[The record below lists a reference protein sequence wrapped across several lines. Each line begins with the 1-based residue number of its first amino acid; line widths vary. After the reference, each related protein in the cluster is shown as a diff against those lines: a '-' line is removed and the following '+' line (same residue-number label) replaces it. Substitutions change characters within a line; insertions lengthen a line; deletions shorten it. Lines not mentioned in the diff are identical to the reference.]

1 MTTLTLKSYQQAAL
15 DALRAF
21 ARSAQIKG
29 AALAFG
35 EAVGRWGDPTT
46 LTLLARC
53 RAFACASPRVAAKR

>member
-1 MTTLTLKSYQQAAL
+1 MTTLILKSYQQADL

-35 EAVGRWGDPTT
+35 EAVGRWGGLIT
-46 LTLLARC
+46 LTRLALY
-53 RAFACASPRVAAKR
+53 RAFACAYQQAAAKR

>member
-29 AALAFG
+29 AALTFD
-35 EAVGRWGDPTT
+35 EAVGGLTT
-46 LTLLARC
+46 LTLLALY